1 MTNTIETI
9 PGIYIGKRNSN
20 FKTLI
25 MSVLKKGNI
34 SDKYLSLLLTEESIL
49 IYSDVFTSDSVDK
62 ANNYQVYEQLG
73 DLTGNKFIV
82 WYIYERFPQLN
93 CTEGVK
99 VVARLRINYVAKQ
112 SFFKIAQDL
121 GFWEYI
127 SATKDLRMRKMKS
140 LLEDAFEAFI
150 GATEL
155 ILDRK
160 IGKGFGYRI
169 AYRIL
174 KGIFDEL
181 PISLKYEDLYDPKT
195 RLKELSDFYTDRLG
209 SIVYEETR
217 DEKLTHSTVY
227 RMEGDKKSR
236 KVVIGQGSAALKSD
250 AQQKAAGIALETLK
264 RQGFSK
270 PIPKIYDQFDSK
282 GNIGKEEEEK
292 DIHIDPEHINDLILS
307 KDRTKYQNKYQTTL
321 IAEVCR
327 KRDLDLMRKLY
338 KLKPNPNIPDTDGL
352 KPLDLLFIGKT
363 DEKVVKKILRRL
375 IKLGCDMEMQE
386 SIFDAYFT
394 KYKNFFFSGIR
405 KEIKVV

>member
-227 RMEGDKKSR
+227 RMEGDKKCR
-236 KVVIGQGSAALKSD
+236 IEIGCTAESCRNCFRNIETARIF
-250 AQQKAAGIALETLK
+250 KAD
-264 RQGFSK
+264 
-270 PIPKIYDQFDSK
+270 PK
-282 GNIGKEEEEK
+282 
-292 DIHIDPEHINDLILS
+292 DLRS
-307 KDRTKYQNKYQTTL
+307 
-321 IAEVCR
+321 V
-327 KRDLDLMRKLY
+327 
-338 KLKPNPNIPDTDGL
+338 
-352 KPLDLLFIGKT
+352 
-363 DEKVVKKILRRL
+363 
-375 IKLGCDMEMQE
+375 
-386 SIFDAYFT
+386 
-394 KYKNFFFSGIR
+394 
-405 KEIKVV
+405 